1 MTHAVINLHRQPSDP
16 DPGSEMHGSIN
27 LYGDRRSEIRMNVG
41 GYRTSWSVG
50 LTHHAAVELARALTD
65 ENTVAIAD
73 FGMGRIIVD
82 KGFGPGLAILTIKTE
97 EVTMGTQMTQA
108 DAVHLARALIE
119 IWSDWIK

>member
-1 MTHAVINLHRQPSDP
+1 LINRA
-16 DPGSEMHGSIN
+16 
-27 LYGDRRSEIRMNVG
+27 
-41 GYRTSWSVG
+41 G